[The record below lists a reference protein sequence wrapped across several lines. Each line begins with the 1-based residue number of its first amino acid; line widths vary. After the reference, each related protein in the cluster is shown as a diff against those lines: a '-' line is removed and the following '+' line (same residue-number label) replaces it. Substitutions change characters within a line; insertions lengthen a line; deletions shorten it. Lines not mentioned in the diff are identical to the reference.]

1 MDEGKQ
7 CQHQHCSFGD
17 QVFYL
22 VFLLGIKNSQCF
34 YNLQCVPNTVLNLSY
49 IDPVK
54 LYKISN
60 EVSAIINLIY
70 R

>member
-1 MDEGKQ
+1 MKASDVNTNTVK
-7 CQHQHCSFGD
+7 FGD
-17 QVFYL
+17 QVFL
-22 VFLLGIKNSQCF
+22 PCSFRNKKIASASIT
-34 YNLQCVPNTVLNLSY
+34 QCVPNTVLNLSY